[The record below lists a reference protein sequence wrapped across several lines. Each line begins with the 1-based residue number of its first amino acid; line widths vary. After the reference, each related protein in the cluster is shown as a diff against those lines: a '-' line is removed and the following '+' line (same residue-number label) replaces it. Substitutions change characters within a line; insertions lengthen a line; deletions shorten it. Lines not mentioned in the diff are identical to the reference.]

1 MNENL
6 KLKVSFELLN
16 DRNISSASLSLLLFL
31 LSLPVDTEATV
42 SYLSE
47 KLRKSRSTISKYFKE
62 LIEAGYV
69 FRYQERNENGGFGKW
84 RLVVGD
90 CKEEIL
96 KLKKISENL

>member
-62 LIEAGYV
+62 LIENGYM
-69 FRYQERNENGGFGKW
+69 FSYRERNDDGSFGVSKIYFSF
-84 RLVVGD
+84 
-90 CKEEIL
+90 CKNEVAEF
-96 KLKKISENL
+96 KEHSGNL